1 MIRQGWVALAGALAC
16 ALVAGCSEGGG
27 AGSDGEVL
35 GEFNARPSVSASR
48 GREAAPAPAA
58 LMMAEP
64 GMVPDDSVSPA
75 PVEAGQ
81 PVSYLAYRYDY
92 SVRLPGEGLADLH
105 GAHVA
110 ACEAAGLNQCQVIH
124 ASTQNA
130 GTENARAHLRLRAAP
145 AWIARFREGLS
156 AELEGAGGTVISE
169 ETGVEDLT
177 TQIVDGEARL
187 RARIALRDRLQTMLE
202 QSEARLEEL
211 IQVERELARVQ
222 SDIEARE
229 SLIAALRLRVSMSEL
244 SVSYQPQLTPAS
256 ASNFDPVREAIDS
269 MSRTFAESLGAL
281 ITFLAGLAPWLVLII
296 PGAWLIQ
303 RWVRKGL
310 ERRRARKAAPA
321 G

>member
-1 MIRQGWVALAGALAC
+1 MIRQVGLGLAGALAC
-16 ALVAGCSEGGG
+16 ALLAGCGAEGGPEPG
-27 AGSDGEVL
+27 QAGYAQDDRV
-35 GEFNARPSVSASR
+35 SVTGSR
-48 GREAAPAPAA
+48 IAAAPPPPA
-58 LMMAEP
+58 MMAEP
-64 GMVPDDSVSPA
+64 AMDSGGGASQA
-75 PVEAGQ
+75 TAEAGE
-81 PVSYLAYRYDY
+81 PESYLAYRYDY
-92 SVRLPGEGLADLH
+92 SVRLPGEGLAGLH

-110 ACEAAGLNQCQVIH
+110 ACEASGLNQCQVIH

-130 GTENARAHLRLRAAP
+130 GTENAYAHLTLRAAP

-156 AELEGAGGTVISE
+156 AEMEGAGGTVISE

-187 RARIALRDRLQTMLE
+187 RARIALRDRLQAMLE

-229 SLIAALRLRVSMSEL
+229 SVIAALRLRVSMSEL
-244 SVSYQPQLTPAS
+244 SVNYQPLLTPAS

-296 PGAWLIQ
+296 PGAWLIR

>member
-1 MIRQGWVALAGALAC
+1 MIRHRLGGWAGVLAC
-16 ALVAGCSEGGG
+16 ALLAGCGADGGTEPG
-27 AGSDGEVL
+27 QAGYPQDDRV
-35 GEFNARPSVSASR
+35 SVTGSR
-48 GREAAPAPAA
+48 IAAAPPPPA
-58 LMMAEP
+58 MMAEP
-64 GMVPDDSVSPA
+64 AAESGASASQPPA
-75 PVEAGQ
+75 EAGE
-81 PVSYLAYRYDY
+81 PAAYLAYRYDY
-92 SVRLPGEGLADLH
+92 SVRLPGEGLAGLH

-130 GTENARAHLRLRAAP
+130 GTENAYAHLTLRAAP

-156 AELEGAGGTVISE
+156 AQLEGAGGSVISE
-169 ETGVEDLT
+169 QTGVEDLT

-187 RARIALRDRLQTMLE
+187 RARITLRDRLQAMLE
-202 QSEARLEEL
+202 QREARLEEL

-222 SDIEARE
+222 SDIESRE
-229 SLIAALRLRVSMSEL
+229 SVIAALRRRVSMSEL
-244 SVSYQPQLTPAS
+244 SLNYQPLLTPAS

-269 MSRTFAESLGAL
+269 MSWTFSESLGAL

-310 ERRRARKAAPA
+310 ERRRARKAAP
-321 G
+321 GG

>member
-1 MIRQGWVALAGALAC
+1 MIRCRLGGLAGVLAC
-16 ALVAGCSEGGG
+16 AMLAGCGADGGPEPGQAGYPQSDTVSVAGSRMAAAPPPPAMTEQAMDPG
-27 AGSDGEVL
+27 AG
-35 GEFNARPSVSASR
+35 ASQ
-48 GREAAPAPAA
+48 APA
-58 LMMAEP
+58 
-64 GMVPDDSVSPA
+64 
-75 PVEAGQ
+75 EAGE

-92 SVRLPGEGLADLH
+92 SVRLPGEGLAALH

-145 AWIARFREGLS
+145 AWIARFREGLA

-169 ETGVEDLT
+169 QTGVEDLT

-187 RARIALRDRLQTMLE
+187 RARIALRDRLQAMLE
-202 QSEARLEEL
+202 QREARLEEL

-222 SDIEARE
+222 ADIESRE
-229 SLIAALRLRVSMSEL
+229 SVIAALRLRVSMSEL
-244 SVSYQPQLTPAS
+244 SVNYQPQLTPAS
-256 ASNFDPVREAIDS
+256 ASNFEPVSEAIES
-269 MSRTFAESLGAL
+269 MSRVFAESLATMIG
-281 ITFLAGLAPWLVLII
+281 FLAGLLPWLVLII
-296 PGAWLIQ
+296 PGAWLIR

>member
-1 MIRQGWVALAGALAC
+1 MTRIVWTALAGAAVLGLA
-16 ALVAGCSEGGG
+16 AGCGAPDRSEGDYAASEPVTATG
-27 AGSDGEVL
+27 ARM
-35 GEFNARPSVSASR
+35 A
-48 GREAAPAPAA
+48 AAPPPA
-58 LMMAEP
+58 MMAESAR
-64 GMVPDDSVSPA
+64 GRDAMAEPA
-75 PVEAGQ
+75 PEAGADPGE

-130 GTENARAHLRLRAAP
+130 GTENARANLRLRAAP
-145 AWIARFREGLS
+145 AWIARFREGLA
-156 AELEGAGGTVISE
+156 AELQGAGGTVISE
-169 ETGVEDLT
+169 QTGVEDLT

-187 RARIALRDRLQTMLE
+187 RARIALRDRLQAMLE
-202 QSEARLEEL
+202 QREARLEEL

-222 SDIEARE
+222 ADIESRE

-244 SVSYQPQLTPAS
+244 SVTYHPQLTPAS
-256 ASNFDPVREAIDS
+256 ASNFDPVRDAIDS
-269 MSRTFAESLGAL
+269 MSRVFAESLATMIG
-281 ITFLAGLAPWLVLII
+281 FLAGLLPWLVLII
-296 PGAWLIQ
+296 PGAWLIR

-310 ERRRARKAAPA
+310 ERRRARKAVPA

>member
-1 MIRQGWVALAGALAC
+1 MIRQGWVALAGGLAC
-16 ALVAGCSEGGG
+16 ALVAGCSDGGG
-27 AGSDGEVL
+27 TGSDGAEYAISDTAMVT
-35 GEFNARPSVSASR
+35 ASR
-48 GREAAPAPAA
+48 RAAPPPPA
-58 LMMAEP
+58 MMAEP
-64 GMVPDDSVSPA
+64 AMEASGNASQA
-75 PVEAGQ
+75 PVEAGE

-92 SVRLPGEGLADLH
+92 TVRLPGEGLAGLH

-130 GTENARAHLRLRAAP
+130 GTENARANLRLRAAP

-156 AELEGAGGTVISE
+156 EELEGAGGSVISE
-169 ETGVEDLT
+169 QTGVEDLT

-187 RARIALRDRLQTMLE
+187 RARITLRDRLQTMLE
-202 QSEARLEEL
+202 QREARLEEL

-222 SDIEARE
+222 SDIESRE

-244 SVSYQPQLTPAS
+244 SVTYHPQLTPAS
-256 ASNFDPVREAIDS
+256 RSNFDPVREAIES
-269 MSRTFAESLGAL
+269 MSRTFAESLATLISFMAAL
-281 ITFLAGLAPWLVLII
+281 LPWLVLIL
-296 PGAWLIQ
+296 PGAWLIR

-310 ERRRARKAAPA
+310 ERRRAREAVPA